1 MATATANFTSSSI
14 LSISDVNEDNQVDI
28 VYHSNPDKIY
38 TYHVND
44 IEAWETDLQDTIEEG
59 KSVGSYVNR
68 ARRSELIVE
77 VN

>member
-38 TYHVND
+38 TYKVMD
-44 IEAWETDLQDTIEEG
+44 LEGWETELQDIIYEG
-59 KSVGSYVNR
+59 ESVGSFVNR
-68 ARRSELIVE
+68 ARRSKMIVE
-77 VN
+77 V